1 MIGNSAR
8 RTFVLCHVIVRPSLS
23 VMLTRAG
30 LGRSGGAMLVTTKG
44 RYALRVIIDLAERE
58 GEGYLPL
65 RDIAHRL
72 GISEKYLESV
82 LKTLVRDHL
91 IEGMRGKGGGYR
103 LTRPAADYT
112 AGEVLRATEGSL
124 APVAGLDNGEVFR
137 IEEPRCHGMWEKLD
151 ALIEDYLDGV
161 KVTDL
166 CVSTLAGNDY
176 VI

>member
-1 MIGNSAR
+1 
-8 RTFVLCHVIVRPSLS
+8 
-23 VMLTRAG
+23 
-30 LGRSGGAMLVTTKG
+30 MLVSTKG
-44 RYALRVIIDLAERE
+44 RYALRVVIDLAEHE
-58 GEGYLPL
+58 GEGYLTL
-65 RDIAHRL
+65 RDIAARL
-72 GISEKYLESV
+72 DISEKYLESV

-112 AGEVLRATEGSL
+112 AGEVLHATEGSL
-124 APVAGLDNGEVFR
+124 APVAGLDNGEAFR
-137 IEEPRCHGMWEKLD
+137 IEEPRCHEMWEKLD
-151 ALIEDYLDGV
+151 ALIEDYLDDV

>member
-1 MIGNSAR
+1 
-8 RTFVLCHVIVRPSLS
+8 
-23 VMLTRAG
+23 
-30 LGRSGGAMLVTTKG
+30 MLVSTKG

-65 RDIAHRL
+65 RDVAHRL

-112 AGEVLRATEGSL
+112 AGEVLRAIEGSL
-124 APVAGLDNGEVFR
+124 TPVAGLDNEEAFR
-137 IEEPRCHGMWEKLD
+137 IEEPRCHEMWEKLD
-151 ALIEDYLDGV
+151 ALIEDYLDDV
-161 KVTDL
+161 KITDL
-166 CVSTLAGNDY
+166 CISTLAGNDY

>member
-1 MIGNSAR
+1 
-8 RTFVLCHVIVRPSLS
+8 
-23 VMLTRAG
+23 
-30 LGRSGGAMLVTTKG
+30 MLVSTKG

-65 RDIAHRL
+65 RDIAYRL

-112 AGEVLRATEGSL
+112 VGEVLRATEGSL
-124 APVAGLDNGEVFR
+124 TPVAGLDNEEAFR
-137 IEEPRCHGMWEKLD
+137 IEGPRCHGMWEKLD
-151 ALIEDYLDGV
+151 VLIEDYLDGV

>member
-1 MIGNSAR
+1 
-8 RTFVLCHVIVRPSLS
+8 
-23 VMLTRAG
+23 
-30 LGRSGGAMLVTTKG
+30 MLVSTKG

-58 GEGYLPL
+58 GEGYLSL

-82 LKTLVRDHL
+82 LKTLVRDRL

-103 LTRPAADYT
+103 LTRPAADYA

-124 APVAGLDNGEVFR
+124 APVAGLDNEEAFR

-151 ALIEDYLDGV
+151 VLIEDFLDGV

-166 CVSTLAGNDY
+166 CISTLAGNDY

>member
-1 MIGNSAR
+1 
-8 RTFVLCHVIVRPSLS
+8 
-23 VMLTRAG
+23 
-30 LGRSGGAMLVTTKG
+30 MLVSTKG
-44 RYALRVIIDLAERE
+44 RYALRVVIDLAEHE
-58 GEGYLPL
+58 GEGYLTL
-65 RDIAHRL
+65 RDIAARL
-72 GISEKYLESV
+72 DISEKYLESV

-112 AGEVLRATEGSL
+112 AGEVLHATEGSL
-124 APVAGLDNGEVFR
+124 APVAGLDNGEAFR

-151 ALIEDYLDGV
+151 ALIEDYLDDV

>member
-1 MIGNSAR
+1 ML
-8 RTFVLCHVIVRPSLS
+8 RTCG
-23 VMLTRAG
+23 A
-30 LGRSGGAMLVTTKG
+30 GRSVGAMLVSTKG

-58 GEGYLPL
+58 GEGYLSL

-82 LKTLVRDHL
+82 LKSLVRDHL
-91 IEGMRGKGGGYR
+91 IEGLRDKGGGYR
-103 LTRPAADYT
+103 LTRRAGDYT
-112 AGEVLRATEGSL
+112 AGEVLRAIEGSL
-124 APVAGLDNGEVFR
+124 APVAGLDNEEAFR
-137 IEEPRCHGMWEKLD
+137 FEEPRCHGMWEKLD

-161 KVTDL
+161 KITDL

>member
-1 MIGNSAR
+1 
-8 RTFVLCHVIVRPSLS
+8 
-23 VMLTRAG
+23 
-30 LGRSGGAMLVTTKG
+30 MLVSTKG

-65 RDIAHRL
+65 RDVAHRL

-82 LKTLVRDHL
+82 LKALV
-91 IEGMRGKGGGYR
+91 RGKGGGYR

-112 AGEVLRATEGSL
+112 LGEVLRTTEGSL
-124 APVAGLDNGEVFR
+124 APVAGLDNEEAFR

-151 ALIEDYLDGV
+151 ALIEDYLDDV
-161 KVTDL
+161 KITDL
-166 CVSTLAGNDY
+166 CVSTLVGNDY

>member
-1 MIGNSAR
+1 
-8 RTFVLCHVIVRPSLS
+8 
-23 VMLTRAG
+23 
-30 LGRSGGAMLVTTKG
+30 MLVSTKG
-44 RYALRVIIDLAERE
+44 RYALRVVIDLAERE

-65 RDIAHRL
+65 RDVAHRL

-124 APVAGLDNGEVFR
+124 APVAGLDNEEAFR

-151 ALIEDYLDGV
+151 ALIEDYLDDV
-161 KVTDL
+161 KITDL

>member
-1 MIGNSAR
+1 
-8 RTFVLCHVIVRPSLS
+8 
-23 VMLTRAG
+23 
-30 LGRSGGAMLVTTKG
+30 MLVSTKG

-65 RDIAHRL
+65 RDVAHRL
-72 GISEKYLESV
+72 SISEKYLESV
-82 LKTLVRDHL
+82 LKTLVRNHL

-103 LTRPAADYT
+103 LTRPATDYT
-112 AGEVLRATEGSL
+112 AGEVLRTTEGSL
-124 APVAGLDNGEVFR
+124 APVAGLDNEEAFR

-151 ALIEDYLDGV
+151 VLIEDYLDGV

>member
-1 MIGNSAR
+1 
-8 RTFVLCHVIVRPSLS
+8 
-23 VMLTRAG
+23 
-30 LGRSGGAMLVTTKG
+30 MLVSTKG

-72 GISEKYLESV
+72 CISEKYLESV

-124 APVAGLDNGEVFR
+124 APVAGLDNEEAFR
-137 IEEPRCHGMWEKLD
+137 IEEPRCHEMWEKLD
-151 ALIEDYLDGV
+151 VLIEDYLDDV

>member
-1 MIGNSAR
+1 
-8 RTFVLCHVIVRPSLS
+8 
-23 VMLTRAG
+23 
-30 LGRSGGAMLVTTKG
+30 MLVSTKG
-44 RYALRVIIDLAERE
+44 RYALRVVIDLAEHE

-65 RDIAHRL
+65 RDIAARL
-72 GISEKYLESV
+72 DISEKYLESV

-103 LTRPAADYT
+103 LTRQAADYT
-112 AGEVLRATEGSL
+112 VGEVLRATEGSL
-124 APVAGLDNGEVFR
+124 APVAGLDNGEAFR

-151 ALIEDYLDGV
+151 VLIEDYLDGV

>member
-1 MIGNSAR
+1 
-8 RTFVLCHVIVRPSLS
+8 
-23 VMLTRAG
+23 
-30 LGRSGGAMLVTTKG
+30 MLVSTKG
-44 RYALRVIIDLAERE
+44 RYALRVIVDLAEHE
-58 GEGYLPL
+58 GEGNLPL

-72 GISEKYLESV
+72 DISEKYLESV
-82 LKTLVRDHL
+82 LKTLVCDHL

-124 APVAGLDNGEVFR
+124 APVAGLDNEEAFR

-151 ALIEDYLDGV
+151 ALIEDYLDDV

>member
-1 MIGNSAR
+1 
-8 RTFVLCHVIVRPSLS
+8 
-23 VMLTRAG
+23 MLA
-30 LGRSGGAMLVTTKG
+30 STKG

-65 RDIAHRL
+65 RDVAHRL

-82 LKTLVRDHL
+82 LKSLVRDHL
-91 IEGMRGKGGGYR
+91 IEGLRGKGGGYR
-103 LTRPAADYT
+103 LTRSAADYT
-112 AGEVLRATEGSL
+112 VGEVLRATEGSL
-124 APVAGLDNGEVFR
+124 APVAGLDNEEAFR

-151 ALIEDYLDGV
+151 VLIEDFLDGV
-161 KVTDL
+161 KVTDF

>member
-1 MIGNSAR
+1 
-8 RTFVLCHVIVRPSLS
+8 
-23 VMLTRAG
+23 
-30 LGRSGGAMLVTTKG
+30 MLVSTKG
-44 RYALRVIIDLAERE
+44 RYALRVVIDLAERE

-82 LKTLVRDHL
+82 LKTLVSDHL

-103 LTRPAADYT
+103 LTRPAAEYT

-124 APVAGLDNGEVFR
+124 APVAGLDNGEAFR
-137 IEEPRCHGMWEKLD
+137 IEEPRCHGMWEKLG
-151 ALIEDYLDGV
+151 ALIEDHLDGV

>member
-1 MIGNSAR
+1 
-8 RTFVLCHVIVRPSLS
+8 
-23 VMLTRAG
+23 
-30 LGRSGGAMLVTTKG
+30 MLVSTKG
-44 RYALRVIIDLAERE
+44 RYALRVIVDLAEHE
-58 GEGYLPL
+58 GEGNLPL

-72 GISEKYLESV
+72 DISEKYLESV

-103 LTRPAADYT
+103 LTRQAADYT
-112 AGEVLRATEGSL
+112 AGEVLRSTEGSL
-124 APVAGLDNGEVFR
+124 APVAGLDDVGAFR
-137 IEEPRCHGMWEKLD
+137 AEEPRCHDMWEKLD
-151 ALIEDYLDGV
+151 ALIEDCLDDV